1 MTIQDYRKLL
11 ENQEY
16 LTQTIIPLYQ
26 QEEDK
31 LNFAKMKLLH
41 LFFENG
47 IQQKYNIQYLESLCA
62 LLETACSRIF
72 SPSLY
77 NSFDAAHNEYIA
89 RLLHFALL
97 TDLKILSDNLRFYEV
112 IFSTLEEY
120 EVCANITYLH
130 EKVISEINRKN
141 TQEFQAPKILR
152 LL

>member
-11 ENQEY
+11 EDQEY

-26 QEEDK
+26 QEENK

-47 IQQKYNIQYLESLCA
+47 IQQNYNIQYLETLCS
-62 LLETACSRIF
+62 LLETVCTGVF
-72 SPSLY
+72 SYAHYRNAAAEESL
-77 NSFDAAHNEYIA
+77 A
-89 RLLHFALL
+89 RLLHFALVA
-97 TDLKILSDNLRFYEV
+97 DLEILSVNLRFYEV

-130 EKVISEINRKN
+130 GKVLAEIARKMA
-141 TQEFQAPKILR
+141 QEPQVPKILK